1 MRLMIISGEASGD
14 LHGSGVVKELKKLNK
29 DIDIFGIGGDKMQ
42 AAGMELVYH
51 SKELSVMGFVE
62 VLKKLPVI
70 RSVEKTLETLLQ
82 KRQPDALLLIDYP
95 GFNLRFAK
103 KAHKLGIKIFYYIS
117 PQIWAWHRSR
127 IKRIKNVIT
136 KMFVVLP
143 FETDIY
149 RKAKVDVE
157 FVGHPL
163 LDVIGTPQARPEFC
177 ARYGLDKAKPII
189 GLFPGS
195 RRQELDNIFP
205 TMLQAAEV
213 LRIKFDAEIVVGA
226 ASVLE
231 GDYIKSFLEE
241 NTDVRIIQNATYDLM
256 KNSDVAVVTSGTA
269 TLETA
274 CFQTPMVIVYKTSW
288 LTYLIGRLL
297 VRIKHI
303 GLVNILAGKTIVP
316 ELIQHKANAAKI
328 AKEAGKYLSDKAYCE
343 NTRQE
348 LSVIYKKLG
357 KPGAGRRVA
366 EKILNAPRD

>member
-1 MRLMIISGEASGD
+1 
-14 LHGSGVVKELKKLNK
+14 
-29 DIDIFGIGGDKMQ
+29 
-42 AAGMELVYH
+42 
-51 SKELSVMGFVE
+51 
-62 VLKKLPVI
+62 
-70 RSVEKTLETLLQ
+70 
-82 KRQPDALLLIDYP
+82 
-95 GFNLRFAK
+95 
-103 KAHKLGIKIFYYIS
+103 
-117 PQIWAWHRSR
+117 
-127 IKRIKNVIT
+127 
-136 KMFVVLP
+136 MFVVLP
-143 FETDIY
+143 FEMDIY
-149 RKAKVDVE
+149 RKAQVDVE

-163 LDVIGTPQARPEFC
+163 LDVIGTPQGRSEFH
-177 ARYGLDKAKPII
+177 ALYGLEKTKPII

-213 LRIKFDAEIVVGA
+213 LRTKFNAEIVVGA

-241 NTDVRIIQNATYDLM
+241 NTDVRMIQNATYDLM

-316 ELIQHKANAAKI
+316 ELIQHKANADRI
-328 AKEAGKYLSDKAYCE
+328 AKEAGKYLADKAYCE

-348 LSVIYKKLG
+348 LSVIYKMLG
-357 KPGAGRRVA
+357 QPGAARRVA
-366 EKILNAPRD
+366 EIILNAPRD

>member
-14 LHGSGVVKELKKLNK
+14 LHGSGVVKELKKLDK
-29 DIDIFGIGGDKMQ
+29 DIDIFGIGGNKMQ

-82 KRQPDALLLIDYP
+82 KRRPDALLLIDYP

-127 IKRIKNVIT
+127 IKQIKNLIT

-143 FETDIY
+143 FEIDIY
-149 RKAKVDVE
+149 RKAQVDVE

-177 ARYGLDKAKPII
+177 ARYGLDKSKPII

-195 RRQELDNIFP
+195 RKQELDNIFP
-205 TMLQAAEV
+205 TMLQAVEE
-213 LRIKFDAEIVVGA
+213 LRTKFNAEIVVGA
-226 ASVLE
+226 ASALE
-231 GDYIKSFLEE
+231 GDYIKSFLDE
-241 NTDVRIIQNATYDLM
+241 NTGVRIIQNATYDLM

-297 VRIKHI
+297 VHIKHI

-316 ELIQHKANAAKI
+316 ELIQHKANAYRI
-328 AKEAGKYLSDKAYCE
+328 AKEAGKYLADKAYCE

-348 LSVIYKKLG
+348 LSVIFKKLG
-357 KPGAGRRVA
+357 QPGAASRVA